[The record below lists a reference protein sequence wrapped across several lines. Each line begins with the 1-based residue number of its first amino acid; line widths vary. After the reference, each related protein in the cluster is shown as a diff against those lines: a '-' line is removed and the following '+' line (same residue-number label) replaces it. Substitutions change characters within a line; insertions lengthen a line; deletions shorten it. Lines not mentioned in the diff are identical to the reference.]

1 MGPILHHPPWDSLV
15 EFFSRVSIT
24 LYHHSEHVEDPNIIL
39 IFVLDSLSPQSNNRT
54 EKSFSITPKHK
65 NHNYLAK
72 TKFMHLK
79 KRIIM
84 KIQ

>member
-1 MGPILHHPPWDSLV
+1 M
-15 EFFSRVSIT
+15 T

-72 TKFMHLK
+72 TKIYAFEK
-79 KRIIM
+79 ENNYENTINKN
-84 KIQ
+84 K